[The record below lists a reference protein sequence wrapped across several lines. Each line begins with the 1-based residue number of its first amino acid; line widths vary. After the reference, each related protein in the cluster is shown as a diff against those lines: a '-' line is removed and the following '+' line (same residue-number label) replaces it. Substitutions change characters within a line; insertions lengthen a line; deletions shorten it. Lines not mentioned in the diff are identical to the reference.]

1 MEPRSIVVA
10 AMLILASAR
19 AAVGATQGPILALDH
34 AYVLVPP
41 GAAAAVQALR
51 QVGIVIDSETVRH
64 DGEGT
69 TSMGAFF
76 ENAYLPALPVILSR

>member
-19 AAVGATQGPILALDH
+19 AAVGAT
-34 AYVLVPP
+34 
-41 GAAAAVQALR
+41 
-51 QVGIVIDSETVRH
+51 RH